1 MRATDIRCGG
11 SIAMGEAVPRG
22 GRRTAWARVA
32 VLGALVASAGCAA
45 PVLSR
50 DGQLVFS
57 QGGARGASVLT
68 AHGVEF
74 LDRTEIPQPVV
85 RRSVNEPWRPAT
97 GFLLPVDGV
106 WRKTSTPVPVQ
117 GRGLAVVLRT
127 SDVFIPSWGGEI
139 LLRVDAI
146 APAKAFPAVAASIRP
161 AVKLAIVIDGTTPE
175 TTALLGAAL
184 DNLGGTD
191 RVGIIDTGAARGG
204 AHPVLPM
211 VPGSHRTLLRA
222 AVERLVEKAAAEP
235 HPARRDL
242 AGALSLSR
250 GFIAVA
256 HAGDA
261 APFTRHVLV
270 ITDGAGVSGVAR
282 EEARIGQEIQALAAS
297 GGRLTAVGSSHLS
310 AGALASLGADVHPA
324 GSLEQREEAIDA
336 AIRPPGD
343 VVLED
348 VELSISSVPAPA
360 RVVEVSG
367 GQSSLAL
374 DTDRFILGDLYAG
387 EARTEVAR
395 VMLPAWVPGE
405 PLELTVTASYR
416 DVASRQPQT
425 AEALVRCRYS
435 SDMEEI
441 ANARHGDVIAYA
453 SALAMVRR
461 LHRAFLG
468 NGIDRLGGL
477 RPMVALQA
485 RSLADLSRIQR
496 DPALGEQAEI
506 LSTLLSARSV
516 SGD

>member
-1 MRATDIRCGG
+1 MRATSIRRGG
-11 SIAMGEAVPRG
+11 SIPRGEADRRG
-22 GRRTAWARVA
+22 RRRTARARV
-32 VLGALVASAGCAA
+32 VIIGALVAVAGCAA
-45 PVLSR
+45 PVLSH

-57 QGGARGASVLT
+57 QGGARGASVIT

-117 GRGLAVVLRT
+117 GRGLAVVLRS
-127 SDVFIPSWGGEI
+127 SDIFIPSWGGEI

-175 TTALLGAAL
+175 TAALLGAAL
-184 DNLGGTD
+184 DNLGGAD
-191 RVGIIDTGAARGG
+191 RVGIIDTGAARGP

-211 VPGSHRTLLRA
+211 LPGSHRTLLRA

-250 GFIAVA
+250 GFIGVA
-256 HAGDA
+256 SAGDA
-261 APFTRHVLV
+261 AAFTRHVLV
-270 ITDGAGVSGVAR
+270 ITDGAGASGVAR

-297 GGRLTAVGSSHLS
+297 GGHLTAVGANHLS
-310 AGALASLGADVHPA
+310 AGALALLGADVHPG

-395 VMLPAWVPGE
+395 VMLPTWVPGE
-405 PLELTVTASYR
+405 PLDLTVTATYR
-416 DVASRQPQT
+416 DVASGQPQT

-435 SDMEEI
+435 GDMEEI

-468 NGIDRLGGL
+468 GSGNEIDRLGGL
-477 RPMVALQA
+477 RPMVARQA
-485 RSLADLSRIQR
+485 RSLADLSRIQK

-506 LSTLLSARSV
+506 LSTLLSV
-516 SGD
+516 LDD